1 MRRWELVEKGE
12 PGTNLELV
20 EAPDPE
26 LRSDGLVLDVEAVG
40 LAFPDV
46 LQCRGIYQVPT
57 PPRFTPGGETVGR
70 VAAIGEGVQGFVVG
84 QRVAV
89 MGGGLAERVAVA
101 SQSAFAVPEGV
112 GAVAAAAIPINYGTT
127 WYALHERG
135 HLQAGET
142 MLVTGA
148 AGGTGTAAIQLGK
161 VAGARV
167 IAVVGGAEKVKLAED
182 VGADVVVDHQAMPD
196 WVDAVREASGGGV
209 DLAYDPVGGETFH
222 QVRRCMA
229 WGGRLLIIGFVAGIP
244 DAPMNHVLLK
254 SYDIVGVHW
263 GASVMRD
270 PSSVRRQLGAAF
282 ELVGGGAF
290 TPPLYPPFA
299 FEDAADGLQALADRK
314 TWGKAVVRVSA

>member
-1 MRRWELVEKGE
+1 VRRWELIEKGE

-26 LRSDGLVLDVEAVG
+26 VRAGGLVIDVEAVG

-70 VAAIGEGVQGFVVG
+70 VSAIGEGVEGFAVG
-84 QRVAV
+84 DRVAV

-101 SQSAFAVPEGV
+101 SQSAFVVPEGV
-112 GAVAAAAIPINYGTT
+112 SPEAAAAIPINYGTT

-161 VAGARV
+161 SAGARI
-167 IAVVGGAEKVKLAED
+167 IAVAGGKEKAALARD
-182 VGADVVVDHQAMPD
+182 VGADVVIDHQATPE

-209 DLAYDPVGGETFH
+209 DVAYDPVGGDTFH

-229 WGGRLLIIGFVAGIP
+229 WGGRLLVIGFVAGIP

-270 PSSVRRQLGAAF
+270 PSSVQRQLAAVF
-282 ELVGGGAF
+282 ELVGRGDF

-299 FEDAADGLQALADRK
+299 FEEAAAALQDLADRK
-314 TWGKAVVRVSA
+314 TWGKAVVRVS

>member
-1 MRRWELVEKGE
+1 MRRWELIDKGE

-20 EAPDPE
+20 EVPDPE
-26 LRSDGLVLDVEAVG
+26 LRAGQLLVEVEAVG

-57 PPRFTPGGETVGR
+57 PPRFTPGGETAGR
-70 VAAIGEGVQGFVVG
+70 VAALGDGVEGFAVG
-84 QRVAV
+84 DRVAV
-89 MGGGLAERVAVA
+89 MGGGLAKKVAVA
-101 SQSAFAVPEGV
+101 AQSAFVVPDGV
-112 GAVAAAAIPINYGTT
+112 SAEAAAAIPINYGTT

-135 HLQAGET
+135 HLQPGET

-161 VAGARV
+161 ATGARI
-167 IAVVGGAEKVKLAED
+167 IAVAGGAEKVKLAEE
-182 VGADVVVDHQAMPD
+182 VGADVVIDHQLTPD

-209 DLAYDPVGGETFH
+209 DVAYDPVGGDTFH

-270 PSSVRRQLGAAF
+270 PSSVRRQMDAVF
-282 ELVGGGAF
+282 ELVGRGEF

-299 FEDAADGLQALADRK
+299 FEDAAQALQDLADRK
-314 TWGKAVVRVSA
+314 TWGKAVVTF

>member
-1 MRRWELVEKGE
+1 
-12 PGTNLELV
+12 
-20 EAPDPE
+20 
-26 LRSDGLVLDVEAVG
+26 
-40 LAFPDV
+40 V

-57 PPRFTPGGETVGR
+57 PPRFTPGGETAGR
-70 VAAIGEGVQGFVVG
+70 VAAVGDGVEGIAVG
-84 QRVAV
+84 DRVAI
-89 MGGGLAERVAVA
+89 MGGGLAEKVVVPQ
-101 SQSAFAVPEGV
+101 QSAFVVPDGV
-112 GAVAAAAIPINYGTT
+112 SAEAAAAIPINYGTT

-161 VAGARV
+161 SAGARI
-167 IAVVGGAEKVKLAED
+167 IAVAGGAEKVALAKE
-182 VGADVVVDHQAMPD
+182 VGADVVIDHQATPD

-209 DLAYDPVGGETFH
+209 DVAYDPVGGDTFH

-270 PSSVRRQLGAAF
+270 PSSVRRQLAAVF
-282 ELVGGGAF
+282 ELVGRGDF
-290 TPPLYPPFA
+290 SPPLYPPFA
-299 FEDAADGLQALADRK
+299 FEDAAKALQDLADRK
-314 TWGKAVVRVSA
+314 TYGKAVVTL